1 MGTLPCPHAE
11 TRLPE
16 LSTLLDEAL
25 HGRIRIILT
34 HKMFAEDESMT
45 QVVQKTRCEEAVLLD
60 CIGDG
65 VVTIGIDMKI
75 RYMNRAMRELLGYE
89 EGELLGQP
97 LSCHLLVQGTI
108 CSTTDCILER
118 AIRNREK
125 VRNYETVIQNKDGRK
140 IPVSLNTDLLR
151 DEAGNLVG
159 IVETYRDLSQIK
171 ELKAKLERQNNSG
184 TRGPIVARSK
194 VLQSVLD
201 LLPQV
206 ANSKATVL
214 IEGESGTGKELIA
227 REIHRLSP
235 RRDQP
240 FVAVNCAALA
250 EGVLESELFGHVKG
264 AFTGAIADRQGRF
277 ELAHKGTIFLDEIAE
292 ITPMAQAKL
301 LRVLQEEEF
310 ERVGGNKTVKVDVRV
325 VAATNKNLA
334 TVVETGR
341 FRDDLYYRLQ
351 VFPIRIPSLR
361 DRKEDLFPLIE
372 HSIARLNRTM
382 GKNVR
387 DIDGPALKLLEAH
400 RYPGNVRE
408 LENILEHAFIR
419 CPDHTIRPE
428 HLPEYLLVDR
438 SRQSRFP
445 VEPEKTNGATLAA
458 LEQEAIVRALE
469 QTDWDYRRTC
479 QMLGL
484 SRSTLLR
491 RIKHYK
497 LMRTQKSK

>member
-1 MGTLPCPHAE
+1 MSVSATN
-11 TRLPE
+11 
-16 LSTLLDEAL
+16 
-25 HGRIRIILT
+25 
-34 HKMFAEDESMT
+34 KK
-45 QVVQKTRCEEAVLLD
+45 QCEEAIVLD

-65 VVTIGIDMKI
+65 VVTIGLDMKT

-89 EGELLGQP
+89 EGEP
-97 LSCHLLVQGTI
+97 LEQLPSCHLLVQGSI
-108 CSTTDCILER
+108 CSTQDCILER

-140 IPVSLNTDLLR
+140 IPVSLNTDLLK
-151 DEAGNLVG
+151 DEVGNLVG
-159 IVETYRDLSQIK
+159 IVETYRDLSQIN
-171 ELKAKLERQNNSG
+171 ELKAKLEQQTGSRA
-184 TRGPIVARSK
+184 RGPLVARSK
-194 VLQSVLD
+194 TLQGILD

-206 ANSKATVL
+206 ASAKATVL

-240 FVAVNCAALA
+240 FIAVNCAALA

-264 AFTGAIADRQGRF
+264 AFTGAITDRLGRF
-277 ELAHKGTIFLDEIAE
+277 EMAHRGTIFLDEIAD
-292 ITPMAQAKL
+292 ITPLAQVKL
-301 LRVLQEEEF
+301 LRVLQESEF
-310 ERVGGNKTVKVDVRV
+310 EKVGGNKTVKVDVRV

-334 TVVETGR
+334 AAVEEGK

-351 VFPIRIPSLR
+351 VFPIRVPPLR
-361 DRKEDLFPLIE
+361 DRKEDLLPLIE
-372 HSIARLNRTM
+372 HSIARLNRAM

-387 DIDGPALKLLEAH
+387 QIDGPTLKLLEAH

-419 CPDHTIRPE
+419 CPDHIIRSE
-428 HLPEYLLVDR
+428 HLPEYLLSDR
-438 SRQSRFP
+438 SRQERSPREFD
-445 VEPEKTNGATLAA
+445 KTSGNTLAV
-458 LEQEAIVRALE
+458 LEQEAIVQALE
-469 QTDWDYRRTC
+469 QTNWDYKRTC
-479 QMLGL
+479 KILGL

-497 LMRTQKSK
+497 LLRTPESKRSNVFQIDTHN

>member
-1 MGTLPCPHAE
+1 M
-11 TRLPE
+11 
-16 LSTLLDEAL
+16 DL
-25 HGRIRIILT
+25 HLIQERP
-34 HKMFAEDESMT
+34 
-45 QVVQKTRCEEAVLLD
+45 CEEAIVLD

-65 VVTIGIDMKI
+65 VVTIGLDMKI
-75 RYMNRAMRELLGYE
+75 RYMNRAMRELLGYK
-89 EGELLGQP
+89 EGEPVNHLV
-97 LSCHLLVQGTI
+97 SCHSLVQGSI
-108 CSTTDCILER
+108 CSTEDCILER

-151 DEAGNLVG
+151 DERGNLVG
-159 IVETYRDLSQIK
+159 IVETYRDLSQIN
-171 ELKAKLERQNNSG
+171 ELKAKLERHSG
-184 TRGPIVARSK
+184 ATVRGPLVARSK
-194 VLQSVLD
+194 ALQGILD

-206 ANSKATVL
+206 AKSKATVL

-325 VAATNKNLA
+325 VAATNKNLTA
-334 TVVETGR
+334 VVEGGR

-351 VFPIRIPSLR
+351 VFPIRVPPLR
-361 DRKEDLFPLIE
+361 DRKEDLLPLIE
-372 HSIARLNRTM
+372 HAMARLNRIM

-387 DIDGPALKLLEAH
+387 DIDGPALRLLEAH

-428 HLPEYLLVDR
+428 HLPEYLLSDR
-438 SRQSRFP
+438 SRQ
-445 VEPEKTNGATLAA
+445 EKTTGEFEKAGSTTLAA
-458 LEQEAIVRALE
+458 LEQEAIVHALE
-469 QTDWDYRRTC
+469 LNDWDYRRTC
-479 QMLGL
+479 KTLGL

-497 LMRTQKSK
+497 LLRAPKSK

>member
-1 MGTLPCPHAE
+1 
-11 TRLPE
+11 
-16 LSTLLDEAL
+16 
-25 HGRIRIILT
+25 
-34 HKMFAEDESMT
+34 MT
-45 QVVQKTRCEEAVLLD
+45 QLAQKTRCEEASLLD

-65 VVTIGIDMKI
+65 VVTIGLDMKI

-89 EGELLGQP
+89 EGEP
-97 LSCHLLVQGTI
+97 LEQLPSCHLLVQGSI
-108 CSTTDCILER
+108 CSTQDCILER

-151 DEAGNLVG
+151 DDGGNLIG
-159 IVETYRDLSQIK
+159 IVETYRDLSQIN
-171 ELKAKLERQNNSG
+171 ELKAKLEQHTGSR
-184 TRGPIVARSK
+184 TRGPLVARSK
-194 VLQSVLD
+194 TLQRILD
-201 LLPQV
+201 LLPQL
-206 ANSKATVL
+206 ANAKATVL

-264 AFTGAIADRQGRF
+264 AFTGAIADRLGRF
-277 ELAHKGTIFLDEIAE
+277 EMAHKGTIFLDEIAE
-292 ITPMAQAKL
+292 ITPLAQVKL
-301 LRVLQEEEF
+301 LRVLQESEF
-310 ERVGGNKTVKVDVRV
+310 EKVGGNKTVKVDVRV
-325 VAATNKNLA
+325 IAATNKNLA
-334 TVVETGR
+334 EAVKEGK

-351 VFPIRIPSLR
+351 VFPIRVPPLR
-361 DRKEDLFPLIE
+361 DRKEDLLPLIE

-387 DIDGPALKLLEAH
+387 QIDGPALKLLEAH

-419 CPDHTIRPE
+419 CPDHTIRSE
-428 HLPEYLLVDR
+428 HLPEHLLSGR
-438 SRQSRFP
+438 SRQERSP
-445 VEPEKTNGATLAA
+445 SETETTSGTTLAA
-458 LEQEAIVRALE
+458 LEQEAIVQALE
-469 QTDWDYRRTC
+469 QTNWDYKRTC
-479 QMLGL
+479 KVLGL

-497 LMRTQKSK
+497 LLRARDSKRSELFQIDTHN

>member
-1 MGTLPCPHAE
+1 
-11 TRLPE
+11 
-16 LSTLLDEAL
+16 
-25 HGRIRIILT
+25 
-34 HKMFAEDESMT
+34 MT
-45 QVVQKTRCEEAVLLD
+45 QLTQKSRCDEAVLLD

-65 VVTIGIDMKI
+65 VVTIGLDMKI

-89 EGELLGQP
+89 EGELVGQP

-108 CSTTDCILER
+108 CSTQDCILER
-118 AIRNREK
+118 AVRNREK
-125 VRNYETVIQNKDGRK
+125 VRNFETVIQNKDGRK
-140 IPVSLNTDLLR
+140 VPVSLNTDLLR
-151 DEAGNLVG
+151 DEHGNLVG
-159 IVETYRDLSQIK
+159 IVETYRDLSQIN
-171 ELKAKLERQNNSG
+171 ELKAKLERQRGNE
-184 TRGPIVARSK
+184 TRGPLVARSK
-194 VLQSVLD
+194 ALQGILD

-277 ELAHKGTIFLDEIAE
+277 EIANKGTIFLDEIAE
-292 ITPMAQAKL
+292 ISPMAQAKL

-325 VAATNKNLA
+325 IAATNKHLA
-334 TVVETGR
+334 TVVEDGR
-341 FRDDLYYRLQ
+341 FREDLYYRLQ
-351 VFPIRIPSLR
+351 VFPIRIPPLR
-361 DRKEDLFPLIE
+361 DRREDLLPLIE

-387 DIDGPALKLLEAH
+387 DLDGPVLKLLEAH

-408 LENILEHAFIR
+408 LENILEHACIR
-419 CPDHTIRPE
+419 CPDNTIRAE
-428 HLPEYLLVDR
+428 HLPDYFVANAPYKDSALHYQAAGKQV
-438 SRQSRFP
+438 
-445 VEPEKTNGATLAA
+445 TLAA
-458 LEQEAIVRALE
+458 LEQEAIVQALE
-469 QTDWDYRRTC
+469 QTGWNYRLAC
-479 QMLGL
+479 KSLGV

-491 RIKHYK
+491 RLKVYNVTRK
-497 LMRTQKSK
+497 TESK

>member
-1 MGTLPCPHAE
+1 
-11 TRLPE
+11 
-16 LSTLLDEAL
+16 
-25 HGRIRIILT
+25 
-34 HKMFAEDESMT
+34 MT
-45 QVVQKTRCEEAVLLD
+45 QLTQKSRCDEAVLLD

-65 VVTIGIDMKI
+65 VVTIGLDMKI

-89 EGELLGQP
+89 EGELVGQP

-108 CSTTDCILER
+108 CSTQDCILER
-118 AIRNREK
+118 AVRNREK
-125 VRNYETVIQNKDGRK
+125 VRNFETVIQNKDGRK
-140 IPVSLNTDLLR
+140 VPVSLNTDLLR
-151 DEAGNLVG
+151 DEHGNLVG
-159 IVETYRDLSQIK
+159 IVETYRDLSQIN
-171 ELKAKLERQNNSG
+171 ELKAKLERQRGNE
-184 TRGPIVARSK
+184 TRGPLVARSK
-194 VLQSVLD
+194 ALQSILD

-277 ELAHKGTIFLDEIAE
+277 EIANKGTIFLDEIAE
-292 ITPMAQAKL
+292 ISPMAQAKL

-310 ERVGGNKTVKVDVRV
+310 ERVGGNRTVKIDVRV
-325 VAATNKNLA
+325 IAATNKHLA
-334 TVVETGR
+334 TVVEDGR
-341 FRDDLYYRLQ
+341 FREDLYYRLQ
-351 VFPIRIPSLR
+351 VFPIRIPPLR
-361 DRKEDLFPLIE
+361 DRREDLLPLIE

-387 DIDGPALKLLEAH
+387 DLDGPVLKLLEAH

-408 LENILEHAFIR
+408 LENILEHACIR
-419 CPDHTIRPE
+419 CPDNTIRAE
-428 HLPEYLLVDR
+428 HLPDYFVASTPHKDSALHHQVVGK
-438 SRQSRFP
+438 Q
-445 VEPEKTNGATLAA
+445 TTLAA
-458 LEQEAIVRALE
+458 LEQEAIVQALE
-469 QTDWDYRRTC
+469 QTGWNYRLAC
-479 QMLGL
+479 KSLGV

-491 RIKHYK
+491 RLKAYNVTRK
-497 LMRTQKSK
+497 AESK

>member
-1 MGTLPCPHAE
+1 
-11 TRLPE
+11 
-16 LSTLLDEAL
+16 
-25 HGRIRIILT
+25 
-34 HKMFAEDESMT
+34 MT
-45 QVVQKTRCEEAVLLD
+45 QLAQKTRCEEASLLD

-65 VVTIGIDMKI
+65 VVTIGLDMKI

-89 EGELLGQP
+89 EGEP
-97 LSCHLLVQGTI
+97 LEQLPSCHLLVQGSI
-108 CSTTDCILER
+108 CSTQDCILER

-151 DEAGNLVG
+151 DDGGNLIG
-159 IVETYRDLSQIK
+159 IVETYRDLSQIN
-171 ELKAKLERQNNSG
+171 ELKAKLEQHTGSR
-184 TRGPIVARSK
+184 TRGPLVARSK
-194 VLQSVLD
+194 ALQRILD

-206 ANSKATVL
+206 ANAKATVL

-264 AFTGAIADRQGRF
+264 AFTGAIADRLGRF
-277 ELAHKGTIFLDEIAE
+277 EMAHRGTIFLDEIAE
-292 ITPMAQAKL
+292 ITPLAQVKL
-301 LRVLQEEEF
+301 LRVLQESEF
-310 ERVGGNKTVKVDVRV
+310 EKVGGNKTVKVDVRV

-334 TVVETGR
+334 AAVEEGK

-351 VFPIRIPSLR
+351 VFPIRVPPLR
-361 DRKEDLFPLIE
+361 DHKEDLLPLIE

-387 DIDGPALKLLEAH
+387 QIDGPALKLLEAH

-419 CPDHTIRPE
+419 CPDHTIRSE
-428 HLPEYLLVDR
+428 HLPEHLLSGR
-438 SRQSRFP
+438 SRQERSP
-445 VEPEKTNGATLAA
+445 SETETTSGTTLAA
-458 LEQEAIVRALE
+458 LEQEAIVQALE
-469 QTDWDYRRTC
+469 QTNWDYKRTC
-479 QMLGL
+479 KVLGL

-497 LMRTQKSK
+497 LLRARDSKRSGLFQIDTPN

>member
-1 MGTLPCPHAE
+1 MTP
-11 TRLPE
+11 
-16 LSTLLDEAL
+16 
-25 HGRIRIILT
+25 
-34 HKMFAEDESMT
+34 FA
-45 QVVQKTRCEEAVLLD
+45 QKIRCEEAVLLD

-65 VVTIGIDMKI
+65 VVTIGLDMKI

-89 EGELLGQP
+89 EGEP
-97 LSCHLLVQGTI
+97 LEQLPSCHLLVQGSI
-108 CSTTDCILER
+108 CSTQDCILER

-125 VRNYETVIQNKDGRK
+125 VRNYETIIQNKDGRK

-151 DEAGNLVG
+151 DDGGNLIG
-159 IVETYRDLSQIK
+159 IVETYRDLSQIN
-171 ELKAKLERQNNSG
+171 ELKAKLEQQTSSR
-184 TRGPIVARSK
+184 TRGPLVARSK
-194 VLQSVLD
+194 ALEGILD

-206 ANSKATVL
+206 AHAKATVL

-264 AFTGAIADRQGRF
+264 AFTGAIADRLGRF
-277 ELAHKGTIFLDEIAE
+277 EMAHKGTIFLDEIAD
-292 ITPMAQAKL
+292 ITPLAQVKL
-301 LRVLQEEEF
+301 LRVLQESEF

-334 TVVETGR
+334 AAVEEGK

-351 VFPIRIPSLR
+351 VFPIRVPPLR
-361 DRKEDLFPLIE
+361 DRKEDLLPLIE

-387 DIDGPALKLLEAH
+387 QIDGPALKLLEAH

-419 CPDHTIRPE
+419 CPDHTVRSE
-428 HLPEYLLVDR
+428 HLPEYLLSDR
-438 SRQSRFP
+438 FRQEDPSS
-445 VEPEKTNGATLAA
+445 ESQKANGTTLAS
-458 LEQEAIVRALE
+458 LEQEAIEQALR
-469 QTDWDYRRTC
+469 QTNWDYKRTC
-479 QMLGL
+479 SILGL

-497 LMRTQKSK
+497 LLRAHESKRSNIFQIDTLK

>member
-1 MGTLPCPHAE
+1 
-11 TRLPE
+11 
-16 LSTLLDEAL
+16 
-25 HGRIRIILT
+25 
-34 HKMFAEDESMT
+34 MT
-45 QVVQKTRCEEAVLLD
+45 QLTQKSRCDEAVLLD

-65 VVTIGIDMKI
+65 VVTIGLDMKI

-89 EGELLGQP
+89 GGELVGQP

-108 CSTTDCILER
+108 CSTQDCILER
-118 AIRNREK
+118 AVRNREK
-125 VRNYETVIQNKDGRK
+125 VRNFETIIQNKDGRK

-151 DEAGNLVG
+151 DEHGNLIG
-159 IVETYRDLSQIK
+159 IVETYRDLSQIN
-171 ELKAKLERQNNSG
+171 ELKAKLERHE
-184 TRGPIVARSK
+184 TRGPLIVRSK
-194 VLQSVLD
+194 ALQGILD

-277 ELAHKGTIFLDEIAE
+277 EIANKGTIFLDEIAE
-292 ITPMAQAKL
+292 ISPMAQAKL

-310 ERVGGNKTVKVDVRV
+310 ERVGGNRTVKVDVRV
-325 VAATNKNLA
+325 IAATNKHLT
-334 TVVETGR
+334 TVVEDGR
-341 FRDDLYYRLQ
+341 FREDLYYRLQ
-351 VFPIRIPSLR
+351 VFPIRIPPLR
-361 DRKEDLFPLIE
+361 DRREDLLPLIE

-387 DIDGPALKLLEAH
+387 DLDGPVLKLLEAH

-408 LENILEHAFIR
+408 LENILEHACIR
-419 CPDHTIRPE
+419 CPDNTIRAE
-428 HLPEYLLVDR
+428 HLPDYFVANTPHKDSALHHQVVGK
-438 SRQSRFP
+438 Q
-445 VEPEKTNGATLAA
+445 TTLAA
-458 LEQEAIVRALE
+458 LEQEAIVQALE
-469 QTDWDYRRTC
+469 QTGWNYRLAC
-479 QMLGL
+479 KSLGV

-491 RIKHYK
+491 RLKAYNVTRK
-497 LMRTQKSK
+497 TASK

>member
-1 MGTLPCPHAE
+1 
-11 TRLPE
+11 
-16 LSTLLDEAL
+16 
-25 HGRIRIILT
+25 
-34 HKMFAEDESMT
+34 MT
-45 QVVQKTRCEEAVLLD
+45 QLTQKSRCDEAVLLD

-65 VVTIGIDMKI
+65 VVTIGLDMKI

-89 EGELLGQP
+89 EGELVGQP

-108 CSTTDCILER
+108 CSTQDCILER
-118 AIRNREK
+118 AVRNREK
-125 VRNYETVIQNKDGRK
+125 VRNFETIIQNKDGRK
-140 IPVSLNTDLLR
+140 VPVSLNTDLLR
-151 DEAGNLVG
+151 DEHGNLIG
-159 IVETYRDLSQIK
+159 IVETYRDLSQIN
-171 ELKAKLERQNNSG
+171 ELKAKLERHE
-184 TRGPIVARSK
+184 TRGPLIVRSK
-194 VLQSVLD
+194 ALQGILD

-277 ELAHKGTIFLDEIAE
+277 EIANKGTIFLDEIAE
-292 ITPMAQAKL
+292 ISPMAQAKL

-310 ERVGGNKTVKVDVRV
+310 ERVGGNRTVKVDVRV
-325 VAATNKNLA
+325 IAATNKHLA
-334 TVVETGR
+334 TVVEDGR
-341 FRDDLYYRLQ
+341 FREDLYYRLQ
-351 VFPIRIPSLR
+351 VFPIRIPPLR
-361 DRKEDLFPLIE
+361 DRREDLLPLIE

-387 DIDGPALKLLEAH
+387 DLDGPVLKLLEAH

-408 LENILEHAFIR
+408 LENILEHACIR
-419 CPDHTIRPE
+419 CPDNTIRAE
-428 HLPEYLLVDR
+428 HLPDYL
-438 SRQSRFP
+438 
-445 VEPEKTNGATLAA
+445 VENAPYKDSALHHQAAGKQATLAA
-458 LEQEAIVRALE
+458 LEQEAIVQALE
-469 QTDWDYRRTC
+469 QTGWNYRLAC
-479 QMLGL
+479 KSLGV

-491 RIKHYK
+491 RLKAYSVTRK
-497 LMRTQKSK
+497 TESK

>member
-1 MGTLPCPHAE
+1 
-11 TRLPE
+11 
-16 LSTLLDEAL
+16 
-25 HGRIRIILT
+25 
-34 HKMFAEDESMT
+34 MT
-45 QVVQKTRCEEAVLLD
+45 QLTQKSRCDEAVLLD

-65 VVTIGIDMKI
+65 VVTIGLDMKI

-89 EGELLGQP
+89 GGELVGQP

-108 CSTTDCILER
+108 CSTQDCILER
-118 AIRNREK
+118 AVRNREK
-125 VRNYETVIQNKDGRK
+125 VRNFETIIQNKDGRK

-151 DEAGNLVG
+151 DEHGNLIG
-159 IVETYRDLSQIK
+159 IVETYRDLSQIN
-171 ELKAKLERQNNSG
+171 ELKAKLERHE
-184 TRGPIVARSK
+184 TRGPLIVRSK
-194 VLQSVLD
+194 ALQGILD

-277 ELAHKGTIFLDEIAE
+277 EIANKGTIFLDEIAE
-292 ITPMAQAKL
+292 ISPMAQAKL

-310 ERVGGNKTVKVDVRV
+310 ERVGGNRTVKVDVRV
-325 VAATNKNLA
+325 IAATNKHLT
-334 TVVETGR
+334 TVVEDGR
-341 FRDDLYYRLQ
+341 FREDLYYRLQ
-351 VFPIRIPSLR
+351 VFPIRIPPLR
-361 DRKEDLFPLIE
+361 DRREDLLPLIE
-372 HSIARLNRTM
+372 HSIARINRTM

-387 DIDGPALKLLEAH
+387 DLDGPVLKLLEAH

-408 LENILEHAFIR
+408 LENILEHACIR
-419 CPDHTIRPE
+419 CPDNTIRAE
-428 HLPEYLLVDR
+428 HLPDYFVANTPHKDSALHHQVVGK
-438 SRQSRFP
+438 Q
-445 VEPEKTNGATLAA
+445 TTLAA
-458 LEQEAIVRALE
+458 LEQEAIVQALE
-469 QTDWDYRRTC
+469 QTGWNYRLAC
-479 QMLGL
+479 KSLGV

-491 RIKHYK
+491 RLKAYNVTRK
-497 LMRTQKSK
+497 TASK

>member
-1 MGTLPCPHAE
+1 M
-11 TRLPE
+11 
-16 LSTLLDEAL
+16 SQ
-25 HGRIRIILT
+25 LT
-34 HKMFAEDESMT
+34 
-45 QVVQKTRCEEAVLLD
+45 QKSRCDEAVLLD

-65 VVTIGIDMKI
+65 VVTIGLDMKI

-89 EGELLGQP
+89 EGELVGQP

-108 CSTTDCILER
+108 CSTQDCILER
-118 AIRNREK
+118 AVRNREK
-125 VRNYETVIQNKDGRK
+125 VRNFETIIQNKDGRK
-140 IPVSLNTDLLR
+140 VPVSLNTDLLR
-151 DEAGNLVG
+151 DEHGNLIG
-159 IVETYRDLSQIK
+159 IVETYRDLSQIN
-171 ELKAKLERQNNSG
+171 ELKAKLERHE
-184 TRGPIVARSK
+184 TRGPLIVRSK
-194 VLQSVLD
+194 ALQGILD

-277 ELAHKGTIFLDEIAE
+277 ELANKGTIFLDEIAE
-292 ITPMAQAKL
+292 ISPMAQAKL

-310 ERVGGNKTVKVDVRV
+310 ERVGGNRTVKVDVRV
-325 VAATNKNLA
+325 IAATNKHLA
-334 TVVETGR
+334 TVVEDGR
-341 FRDDLYYRLQ
+341 FREDLYYRLQ
-351 VFPIRIPSLR
+351 VFPIRIPPLR
-361 DRKEDLFPLIE
+361 DRREDLLPLIE

-387 DIDGPALKLLEAH
+387 DLDGPVLKLLEAH

-408 LENILEHAFIR
+408 LENILEHACIR
-419 CPDHTIRPE
+419 CPDNTIRAE
-428 HLPEYLLVDR
+428 HLPDYL
-438 SRQSRFP
+438 
-445 VEPEKTNGATLAA
+445 VENAPHKDSALHHQAAGKQATLAA
-458 LEQEAIVRALE
+458 LEQEAIVQALE
-469 QTDWDYRRTC
+469 QTGWNYRLAC
-479 QMLGL
+479 KSLGV

-491 RIKHYK
+491 RLKAYSVTRK
-497 LMRTQKSK
+497 TESK

>member
-1 MGTLPCPHAE
+1 
-11 TRLPE
+11 
-16 LSTLLDEAL
+16 
-25 HGRIRIILT
+25 
-34 HKMFAEDESMT
+34 MT
-45 QVVQKTRCEEAVLLD
+45 QLTQKSRCDEAVLLD

-65 VVTIGIDMKI
+65 VVTIGLDMKI

-89 EGELLGQP
+89 EGELVGQP

-108 CSTTDCILER
+108 CSTQDCILER
-118 AIRNREK
+118 AVRNREK
-125 VRNYETVIQNKDGRK
+125 VRNFETVIQNKDGRK
-140 IPVSLNTDLLR
+140 VPVSLNTDLLR
-151 DEAGNLVG
+151 DEHGNLVG
-159 IVETYRDLSQIK
+159 IVETYRDLSQIN
-171 ELKAKLERQNNSG
+171 ELKAKLERQRGNE
-184 TRGPIVARSK
+184 TRGPLVARSK
-194 VLQSVLD
+194 ALQSILD

-235 RRDQP
+235 RRHQP

-277 ELAHKGTIFLDEIAE
+277 EIANKGTIFLDEIAE
-292 ITPMAQAKL
+292 ISPMAQAKL

-325 VAATNKNLA
+325 IAATNKHLA
-334 TVVETGR
+334 TVIEDGR
-341 FRDDLYYRLQ
+341 FREDLYYRLQ
-351 VFPIRIPSLR
+351 VFPIRIPPLR
-361 DRKEDLFPLIE
+361 DRREDLLPLIE

-387 DIDGPALKLLEAH
+387 DLDGPVLKLLEAH

-408 LENILEHAFIR
+408 LENILEHACIR
-419 CPDHTIRPE
+419 CPDNTIRAE
-428 HLPEYLLVDR
+428 HLPDYL
-438 SRQSRFP
+438 
-445 VEPEKTNGATLAA
+445 VENAPHKDSALHHQAAGKQATLAA
-458 LEQEAIVRALE
+458 LEQEAIVQALE
-469 QTDWDYRRTC
+469 QTGWNYRLAC
-479 QMLGL
+479 KSLGV

-491 RIKHYK
+491 RLKAYSVTRK
-497 LMRTQKSK
+497 TESK

>member
-1 MGTLPCPHAE
+1 
-11 TRLPE
+11 
-16 LSTLLDEAL
+16 
-25 HGRIRIILT
+25 
-34 HKMFAEDESMT
+34 MT
-45 QVVQKTRCEEAVLLD
+45 QLTQKSRCDEAVLLD

-65 VVTIGIDMKI
+65 VVTIGLDMKI

-89 EGELLGQP
+89 EGELVGQP

-108 CSTTDCILER
+108 CSTQDCILER
-118 AIRNREK
+118 AVRNREK
-125 VRNYETVIQNKDGRK
+125 VRNFETVIQNKDGRK
-140 IPVSLNTDLLR
+140 VPVSLNTDLLR
-151 DEAGNLVG
+151 DKHGNLVG
-159 IVETYRDLSQIK
+159 IVETYRDLSQIN
-171 ELKAKLERQNNSG
+171 ELKAKLERQRGNE
-184 TRGPIVARSK
+184 TRGPLVARSK
-194 VLQSVLD
+194 ALQSILD

-235 RRDQP
+235 RRHQP

-277 ELAHKGTIFLDEIAE
+277 EIANKGTIFLDEIAE
-292 ITPMAQAKL
+292 ISPMAQAKL

-325 VAATNKNLA
+325 IAATNKHLA
-334 TVVETGR
+334 TVIEDGR
-341 FRDDLYYRLQ
+341 FREDLYYRLQ
-351 VFPIRIPSLR
+351 VFPIRIPPLR
-361 DRKEDLFPLIE
+361 DRREDLLPLIE

-387 DIDGPALKLLEAH
+387 DLDGPVLKLLEAH

-408 LENILEHAFIR
+408 LENILEHACIR
-419 CPDHTIRPE
+419 CPDNTIRAE
-428 HLPEYLLVDR
+428 HLPDYL
-438 SRQSRFP
+438 
-445 VEPEKTNGATLAA
+445 VENAPHKDSALHHQAAGKQATLAA
-458 LEQEAIVRALE
+458 LEQEAIVQALE
-469 QTDWDYRRTC
+469 QTGWNYRLAC
-479 QMLGL
+479 KSLGV

-491 RIKHYK
+491 RLKAYSVTRK
-497 LMRTQKSK
+497 TESK

>member
-1 MGTLPCPHAE
+1 
-11 TRLPE
+11 
-16 LSTLLDEAL
+16 
-25 HGRIRIILT
+25 
-34 HKMFAEDESMT
+34 MT
-45 QVVQKTRCEEAVLLD
+45 QLTQKSRCDEAVLLD

-65 VVTIGIDMKI
+65 VVTIGLDMKI

-89 EGELLGQP
+89 EGELVGQP

-108 CSTTDCILER
+108 CSTQDCILER
-118 AIRNREK
+118 AVRNREK
-125 VRNYETVIQNKDGRK
+125 VRNFETVIQNKDGRK
-140 IPVSLNTDLLR
+140 VPVSLNTDLLR
-151 DEAGNLVG
+151 DEHGNLVG
-159 IVETYRDLSQIK
+159 IVETYRDLSQIN
-171 ELKAKLERQNNSG
+171 ELKAKLERQRGNE
-184 TRGPIVARSK
+184 TRGPLVARSK
-194 VLQSVLD
+194 ALQSILD

-277 ELAHKGTIFLDEIAE
+277 EIANKGTIFLDEIAE
-292 ITPMAQAKL
+292 ISPMAQAKL

-325 VAATNKNLA
+325 IAATNKHLA
-334 TVVETGR
+334 TVVEDGQ
-341 FRDDLYYRLQ
+341 FREDLYYRLQ
-351 VFPIRIPSLR
+351 VFPIRIPPLR
-361 DRKEDLFPLIE
+361 DRREDLLPLIE

-387 DIDGPALKLLEAH
+387 DLDGPVLKLLEAH

-408 LENILEHAFIR
+408 LENILEHACIR
-419 CPDHTIRPE
+419 CPDNTIRAE
-428 HLPEYLLVDR
+428 HLPDYL
-438 SRQSRFP
+438 
-445 VEPEKTNGATLAA
+445 VENAPHKDSALHHQAAGKQATLAA
-458 LEQEAIVRALE
+458 LEQEAIVQALE
-469 QTDWDYRRTC
+469 QTGWNYRLAC
-479 QMLGL
+479 KSLGV

-491 RIKHYK
+491 RLKAYSVTRK
-497 LMRTQKSK
+497 TESK

>member
-1 MGTLPCPHAE
+1 
-11 TRLPE
+11 
-16 LSTLLDEAL
+16 
-25 HGRIRIILT
+25 
-34 HKMFAEDESMT
+34 MT
-45 QVVQKTRCEEAVLLD
+45 QLTQKSRCDEAVLLD

-65 VVTIGIDMKI
+65 VVTIGLDMRI

-89 EGELLGQP
+89 EGELVGQP

-108 CSTTDCILER
+108 CSTQDCILER
-118 AIRNREK
+118 AVRNREK
-125 VRNYETVIQNKDGRK
+125 VRNFETVIQNKDGRK
-140 IPVSLNTDLLR
+140 VPVSLNTDLLR
-151 DEAGNLVG
+151 DEHGNLVG
-159 IVETYRDLSQIK
+159 IVETYRDLSQIN
-171 ELKAKLERQNNSG
+171 ELKAKLERQRGNE
-184 TRGPIVARSK
+184 TRGPLVARSK
-194 VLQSVLD
+194 ALQSILD

-277 ELAHKGTIFLDEIAE
+277 EIANKGTIFLDEIAE
-292 ITPMAQAKL
+292 ISPMAQAKL

-325 VAATNKNLA
+325 IAATNKHLA
-334 TVVETGR
+334 TVVEDGR
-341 FRDDLYYRLQ
+341 FREDLYYRLQ
-351 VFPIRIPSLR
+351 VFPIRIPPLR
-361 DRKEDLFPLIE
+361 DRREDLLPLIE

-387 DIDGPALKLLEAH
+387 DLDGPVLKLLEAH
-400 RYPGNVRE
+400 HYPGNVRE
-408 LENILEHAFIR
+408 LENILEHACIR
-419 CPDHTIRPE
+419 CPDNTIRAE
-428 HLPEYLLVDR
+428 HLPDYFVANAPYKDSALHSQAAGKQV
-438 SRQSRFP
+438 
-445 VEPEKTNGATLAA
+445 TLAA
-458 LEQEAIVRALE
+458 LEQEAIVQALE
-469 QTDWDYRRTC
+469 QTGWNYRLAC
-479 QMLGL
+479 KSLGV

-491 RIKHYK
+491 RLKVYNVIRK
-497 LMRTQKSK
+497 TESK

>member
-1 MGTLPCPHAE
+1 
-11 TRLPE
+11 
-16 LSTLLDEAL
+16 
-25 HGRIRIILT
+25 
-34 HKMFAEDESMT
+34 MT
-45 QVVQKTRCEEAVLLD
+45 QTDQKTRCEEAMLLD

-65 VVTIGIDMKI
+65 VVTIGLDMTI
-75 RYMNRAMRELLGYE
+75 RYINRAMRELLGYKE
-89 EGELLGQP
+89 DELLGRP
-97 LSCHLLVQGTI
+97 LGCHLLVQGTI
-108 CSTTDCILER
+108 CSTQDCILER

-125 VRNYETVIQNKDGRK
+125 VRNFETTIQNKDGRK

-151 DEAGNLVG
+151 DAAGNFTG
-159 IVETYRDLSQIK
+159 IVEIYRDLSQIN
-171 ELKAKLERQNNSG
+171 ELKAKLERQGNIG
-184 TRGPIVARSK
+184 ARGLIVTRSK
-194 VLQSVLD
+194 SLEGILD

-227 REIHRLSP
+227 RQIHRLSP

-264 AFTGAIADRQGRF
+264 AFTGAITDRMGRF
-277 ELAHKGTIFLDEIAE
+277 EMANRGTIFLDEIAE

-301 LRVLQEEEF
+301 LRVLQESEF
-310 ERVGGNKTVKVDVRV
+310 ERVGGNKTIKVDVRV

-334 TVVETGR
+334 MTVEEGR
-341 FRDDLYYRLQ
+341 FRGDLYYRLN
-351 VFPIRIPSLR
+351 VFPIRVPPLR
-361 DRKEDLFPLIE
+361 DRKEDVLPLIE

-387 DIDGPALKLLEAH
+387 DLDGPALKLLEAH

-419 CPDHTIRPE
+419 CPDHTIRLE
-428 HLPEYLLVDR
+428 HLPEHLLAE
-438 SRQSRFP
+438 SYHNSQ
-445 VEPEKTNGATLAA
+445 EPGTGKPGGPTSLAA
-458 LEQEAIVRALE
+458 LEQRAIVQALE
-469 QTDWDYRRTC
+469 QTEWDYRLAC
-479 QMLGL
+479 KNLGM

-491 RIKHYK
+491 RLKTYNLSK
-497 LMRTQKSK
+497 KTKSK

>member
-1 MGTLPCPHAE
+1 
-11 TRLPE
+11 
-16 LSTLLDEAL
+16 
-25 HGRIRIILT
+25 
-34 HKMFAEDESMT
+34 MT
-45 QVVQKTRCEEAVLLD
+45 QTDQKTRCEEAMLLD

-65 VVTIGIDMKI
+65 VVTIGLDMTI
-75 RYMNRAMRELLGYE
+75 RYINRAMRELLGYKE
-89 EGELLGQP
+89 DELLGRP
-97 LSCHLLVQGTI
+97 LGCHLLVQGTI
-108 CSTTDCILER
+108 CSTQDCILER

-125 VRNYETVIQNKDGRK
+125 VRNFETTIQNKDGRK

-151 DEAGNLVG
+151 DAAGNFTG
-159 IVETYRDLSQIK
+159 IVEIYRDLSQIN
-171 ELKAKLERQNNSG
+171 ELKAKLERQGNIG
-184 TRGPIVARSK
+184 ARGPIVTRSK
-194 VLQSVLD
+194 SLEGILD

-227 REIHRLSP
+227 RQIHRLSP

-264 AFTGAIADRQGRF
+264 AFTGAITDRMGRF
-277 ELAHKGTIFLDEIAE
+277 EMANRGTIFLDEIAE

-301 LRVLQEEEF
+301 LRVLQESEF
-310 ERVGGNKTVKVDVRV
+310 ERVGGNKTIKVDVRV

-334 TVVETGR
+334 MTVEEGR
-341 FRDDLYYRLQ
+341 FRGDLYYRLN
-351 VFPIRIPSLR
+351 VFPIRVPPLR
-361 DRKEDLFPLIE
+361 DRKEDVLPLIE

-387 DIDGPALKLLEAH
+387 DLDGPALKLLEAH

-419 CPDHTIRPE
+419 CPDHTIRLE
-428 HLPEYLLVDR
+428 HLPEHLLAE
-438 SRQSRFP
+438 SYHNSQ
-445 VEPEKTNGATLAA
+445 EPGTGKPGGPTSLAA
-458 LEQEAIVRALE
+458 LEQRAIVQALE
-469 QTDWDYRRTC
+469 QTEWDYRLAC
-479 QMLGL
+479 KNLGM

-491 RIKHYK
+491 RLKTYNLSK
-497 LMRTQKSK
+497 KTKSK

>member
-1 MGTLPCPHAE
+1 
-11 TRLPE
+11 
-16 LSTLLDEAL
+16 
-25 HGRIRIILT
+25 
-34 HKMFAEDESMT
+34 MT
-45 QVVQKTRCEEAVLLD
+45 QLAHKTRCEEAVLLD

-65 VVTIGIDMKI
+65 VVTIGLDMKI

-89 EGELLGQP
+89 EGELLGEP
-97 LSCHLLVQGTI
+97 LNCHQLVQGII
-108 CSTTDCILER
+108 CSTQDCILER

-151 DEAGNLVG
+151 DEQGNLVG
-159 IVETYRDLSQIK
+159 IVETYRDLSQIN
-171 ELKAKLERQNNSG
+171 ELKAKLERQRGNDA
-184 TRGPIVARSK
+184 RGPLVARSK
-194 VLQSVLD
+194 AIQGILD

-277 ELAHKGTIFLDEIAE
+277 ELANKGTIFLDEIAE
-292 ITPMAQAKL
+292 ISPMAQAKL

-310 ERVGGNKTVKVDVRV
+310 ERVGGNKTVKIDVRV
-325 VAATNKNLA
+325 IAATNKHLA
-334 TVVETGR
+334 TVVEDGR
-341 FRDDLYYRLQ
+341 FREDLYYRLQ
-351 VFPIRIPSLR
+351 VFPIRVPPLR
-361 DRKEDLFPLIE
+361 DRNEDVLPLIE
-372 HSIARLNRTM
+372 HSITRLNRTM

-387 DIDGPALKLLEAH
+387 ELDGPVLKLLEAH

-419 CPDHTIRPE
+419 CPDHTIRLE
-428 HLPEYLLVDR
+428 HLPEHLTAKGSSGVNAIRPGELPDG
-438 SRQSRFP
+438 P
-445 VEPEKTNGATLAA
+445 TLAT
-458 LEQEAIVRALE
+458 LEQEAIVQALE
-469 QTDWDYRRTC
+469 QTGWNYRLAC
-479 QMLGL
+479 KSLGV

-491 RIKHYK
+491 RLKVYNVTRK
-497 LMRTQKSK
+497 NESK

>member
-1 MGTLPCPHAE
+1 
-11 TRLPE
+11 
-16 LSTLLDEAL
+16 
-25 HGRIRIILT
+25 
-34 HKMFAEDESMT
+34 MT
-45 QVVQKTRCEEAVLLD
+45 QLIHKTRCEEAVLLD

-65 VVTIGIDMKI
+65 VVTIDLDMKI

-89 EGELLGQP
+89 EGEP
-97 LSCHLLVQGTI
+97 LDQLPSCHLLVQGSI
-108 CSTTDCILER
+108 CSTQDCILER

-151 DEAGNLVG
+151 DNGGNLIG
-159 IVETYRDLSQIK
+159 IVETYRDLSQIN
-171 ELKAKLERQNNSG
+171 ELKAKLEQQTNNR
-184 TRGPIVARSK
+184 TRGSLIARSK
-194 VLQSVLD
+194 ALQGILD

-206 ANSKATVL
+206 ANAKATVL

-240 FVAVNCAALA
+240 FIAVNCAALA
-250 EGVLESELFGHVKG
+250 EGVWESELFGHVKG
-264 AFTGAIADRQGRF
+264 AFTGAIADRLGRF
-277 ELAHKGTIFLDEIAE
+277 EMAHKGTIFLDEIAE
-292 ITPMAQAKL
+292 VTPLAQGKL
-301 LRVLQEEEF
+301 LRVLQESEF
-310 ERVGGNKTVKVDVRV
+310 EKVGGNKTVKVDVRV

-334 TVVETGR
+334 TAVEEGK

-351 VFPIRIPSLR
+351 VFPILVPPLR
-361 DRKEDLFPLIE
+361 DRTEDLLPLIE

-382 GKNVR
+382 DKNVR
-387 DIDGPALKLLEAH
+387 QIDGPALKLLEAH

-419 CPDHTIRPE
+419 CADHTIRSE
-428 HLPEYLLVDR
+428 HLPEYLLSDR
-438 SRQSRFP
+438 SRQDRSP
-445 VEPEKTNGATLAA
+445 NETEKTSGTTIAV
-458 LEQEAIVRALE
+458 LEQDAIVQALE
-469 QTDWDYRRTC
+469 QTNWDYKRTC
-479 QMLGL
+479 KILGL

-497 LMRTQKSK
+497 LPRK